1 MTFGKEYSK
10 KKQHKEDMQQRR
22 SQSSQQEID
31 VSQVSTTTE
40 ESAESVNIDKQR
52 DNKKSEDLE
61 SQDNAAQSPTGSEAK
76 RNNSNIATIASVMDS
91 MILSISQSSTQENS
105 HAIEKQISKTTDD
118 LMATNKDATNKVEN
132 VGIEKKKA
140 DQNKLLSSSKE
151 SIDESSLIL
160 PLPLSKMKHYK
171 PISLPDLSPVRE
183 CNKNNSV
190 SKKISDLNKPSKDIG
205 IKSKSNNNDLLN
217 NKKCTNS
224 TVSDKN
230 IQENKELL
238 GNNKPS
244 NTPSSIKN
252 KNSIV
257 EAPKIN
263 NISSLNNIQKSN
275 TNMVSSQILNSS
287 QRIHDKSCNNRY
299 KEDKTPS
306 GIDSNERNKEKINS
320 DKDYLVH
327 SKFID
332 IDQSDCDEYPV
343 LHSFSSAPPLESSK
357 QIGINNDDK
366 NYNPIEFKK
375 ILSLSDYVSFKQ
387 KEKKEATDVTNTTTN
402 NSKDIYNSS
411 NITSASDNKLNEN
424 SAKDGSAEKKNKK
437 HKKAKKHKYGNI
449 SNQNCNTNLNTK
461 NFSKYGVSISN
472 KGYKNATNRIEFDRS
487 TMLSVS
493 GMHYSKEILNDLI
506 PQTLEVLSKV
516 FGFTNSDSLNEN
528 NHGNVTNEIILR
540 NQSSLFSFR
549 SNDDSTLES
558 KIDNNKTIK
567 RTARNDMKAKLLKTF
582 LENSDSDSEKNK
594 NKKISINDT
603 EKHVLSTQLF
613 PDLMSNKEILQRSLT
628 HYEPSLTNRDS
639 NEYNNNRNDKKYFI
653 VSNLNKTDDN
663 ECICSDYQSVIENND
678 DTEFN
683 KNVTDN
689 FEFQINN
696 GIHDLI
702 DDDFHDEKNVE
713 DLNQDK
719 ETINSNNSQNN
730 TFPTY
735 NNIIDS
741 NDLNLTVHL
750 EDINITNSSIIENS
764 EKSSSES
771 ITNDETLALYNNMDI
786 IDMNNSISRN
796 LNDITTS
803 NINDH
808 SEVTINDENMIEIND
823 VENGI
828 IIVPNSVNNLIE
840 LDNNNINEEN
850 VANSINLQSEQNDDY
865 IINNHDISDQ
875 LTNDENNQN
884 LSRNSYQII
893 DEEENKYEYYDLGKM
908 IFKCSCCNALH
919 FEHERNNFKFST
931 NYDTTFFEEPSN
943 SYNDT
948 INNTIIYTK
957 RRRQWTLDTEGNI
970 ILKNSQYSGCC
981 RNGKV
986 RLGSLSEPDISIQ
999 NLLNDNTDSSKQF
1012 KKDIRRY
1019 NNSIAFA
1026 SMSCTDTQTR
1036 LDNNGIYFYK
1046 VHGNIYHSMADLYPP
1061 EGITPNYNQI
1071 YIYDQEEAFQ
1081 LRSNN
1086 QYYDNLNTEIMRV
1099 LHNSLLN
1106 NELMNAFKT
1115 LHEEVTTA
1123 TTNNNNLHISQVDV
1137 SLKFKTLHSDDQRR
1151 YNTPSASHEI
1161 ALIVPIN
1168 SMETFPHTEFRCYPR
1183 IHLNNNTNHM
1193 NMNEEIRQHFT
1204 RMKYD
1209 NPFCDPMVYPIFYP
1223 TGIPLFILAS
1233 KSELRRNPNYIPR
1246 RNNNIEIHS
1255 QINSNTIENTNIQVE
1270 QIERESN
1277 RNSRYNN
1284 RNQLLDNEEDEI
1296 DNEDRESSRQTHDD
1310 FSKSITLLANYQQF
1324 NNEGYP
1330 IDLIGNPVY
1339 EKSSFTLKD
1348 FYSFLCFP
1356 RSFPNKNYFLSG
1368 GKLFLQYIVDAYS
1381 KIEEQRLSFIE
1392 MNQSKLRAESYNVLR
1407 QYNQRRREQVIDEEV
1422 TNGIGK
1428 PIILNSGFV
1437 GGPRYMKGAYLD
1449 AMTIVRYYGKP
1460 DYFITFTCNPKW
1472 KEIVENLYPNQEA
1485 WERPDLVCRVFAI
1498 KLKYLYHLLKD
1509 ENVFGKAQAITYT
1522 VEFQKRGLPHAHIL
1536 LNVEQQDKI
1545 HDTNELDS
1553 IICAY
1558 LPDEEKDPRLFKI
1571 VSTMNIHGPHVSN
1584 SPCLDSHGICKKG
1597 FPKPFQECTTIPNDS
1612 YPLYFRP
1619 NDGRKVVFHRTNGDL
1634 EATNEYVVPYNP
1646 YLSLKLE
1653 AHINV
1658 EAVYSLHTVK
1668 YLYKY
1673 TTKGHDS
1680 MRAELSASSNET
1692 NNNEVKQYL
1701 DARYISSTEAVWRIL
1716 GFPIVQSNIA
1726 VQILLIHDENDKNI
1740 VYTDGS
1746 EEQAEEIQGNKL
1758 SMLEAYFKANN
1769 DLNNHLYV
1777 PTLEEPEF
1785 MTYDM
1790 FPQYY
1795 TWCKGEHIWKP
1806 RQKNSK
1812 TLGRIPYI
1820 NPTNKEAFCLKLLLT
1835 HVNRPTSFESLRM
1848 YDRELPYPTYEGV
1861 CIARGLLDDT
1871 NEYRH
1876 ILDEV
1881 MHDCHP
1887 SQLRLVFALLFVY
1900 YNITDKAMD
1909 LWNEFKY
1916 EMISD
1921 IYYQYTI
1928 DHFTINERINHSL
1941 STDPDIIDQ
1950 DPIVINY
1957 CYPRALYNIK
1967 TLIES
1972 NGGKYTNM
1980 PTIQYT
1986 SHFNPNSGVSTLEFY
2001 DFDVAHR
2008 EAERNYQ
2015 ILNREQKEIFDRIMV
2030 SVNNTQ
2036 PHNNNMFFIDG
2047 PGGTG
2052 KTFLYNTLIKMIRT
2066 REKPVSA
2073 VAFTGIA
2080 ATLLS
2085 GGSTSHSVFGLPLD
2099 LNEMSISHITRSSA
2113 KANDL
2118 RKAAII
2124 IWDEAPMASIYALEV
2139 LDNLLHDLF
2148 SSIDSEDPCLQY
2160 PFVGKTIVLGGD
2172 FRQCLP
2178 VVKNGNESSTV
2189 GVCLKRFKYWNNFI
2203 QCHLVQNMRAD
2214 RDALDFKEWLMK
2226 VGNGERL
2233 NNESDLNDNI
2243 VEIPSQCISTENL
2256 YKEIWENILHNRNIL
2271 SEQHRKDLSE
2281 NCILCC
2287 TNEDT
2292 FDINEKVLDLIP
2304 SSESEKIYYSFDTLE
2319 DEIVNDS
2326 ERAAY
2331 SPEFLNTLL
2340 PQGFPPHKL
2349 RLRKGCIIMLLRNL
2363 NIKKGLCNGTRLVVL
2378 ETLNNVIRAQLLNK
2392 PDNLLPGEDI
2402 VFIPRISLIT
2412 SDDSLPTKMRR
2423 KQFPVRLAF
2432 AMTINK
2438 SQGQTFKNVGLY
2450 LKRPVFSHGQLY
2462 VAFSRVRSFN
2472 GLHIYAENCNNNN
2485 QGHLS
2490 KDYPNKVFTTNCIF
2504 DGVLN

>member
-1 MTFGKEYSK
+1 
-10 KKQHKEDMQQRR
+10 MQ
-22 SQSSQQEID
+22 
-31 VSQVSTTTE
+31 
-40 ESAESVNIDKQR
+40 
-52 DNKKSEDLE
+52 
-61 SQDNAAQSPTGSEAK
+61 
-76 RNNSNIATIASVMDS
+76 
-91 MILSISQSSTQENS
+91 SI
-105 HAIEKQISKTTDD
+105 
-118 LMATNKDATNKVEN
+118 
-132 VGIEKKKA
+132 
-140 DQNKLLSSSKE
+140 
-151 SIDESSLIL
+151 
-160 PLPLSKMKHYK
+160 
-171 PISLPDLSPVRE
+171 
-183 CNKNNSV
+183 V
-190 SKKISDLNKPSKDIG
+190 SKVYNLPFNG
-205 IKSKSNNNDLLN
+205 LL
-217 NKKCTNS
+217 K
-224 TVSDKN
+224 
-230 IQENKELL
+230 
-238 GNNKPS
+238 
-244 NTPSSIKN
+244 
-252 KNSIV
+252 
-257 EAPKIN
+257 
-263 NISSLNNIQKSN
+263 
-275 TNMVSSQILNSS
+275 
-287 QRIHDKSCNNRY
+287 
-299 KEDKTPS
+299 
-306 GIDSNERNKEKINS
+306 
-320 DKDYLVH
+320 
-327 SKFID
+327 
-332 IDQSDCDEYPV
+332 
-343 LHSFSSAPPLESSK
+343 
-357 QIGINNDDK
+357 
-366 NYNPIEFKK
+366 
-375 ILSLSDYVSFKQ
+375 
-387 KEKKEATDVTNTTTN
+387 
-402 NSKDIYNSS
+402 
-411 NITSASDNKLNEN
+411 
-424 SAKDGSAEKKNKK
+424 
-437 HKKAKKHKYGNI
+437 
-449 SNQNCNTNLNTK
+449 
-461 NFSKYGVSISN
+461 
-472 KGYKNATNRIEFDRS
+472 NRI
-487 TMLSVS
+487 
-493 GMHYSKEILNDLI
+493 
-506 PQTLEVLSKV
+506 
-516 FGFTNSDSLNEN
+516 
-528 NHGNVTNEIILR
+528 
-540 NQSSLFSFR
+540 
-549 SNDDSTLES
+549 
-558 KIDNNKTIK
+558 
-567 RTARNDMKAKLLKTF
+567 
-582 LENSDSDSEKNK
+582 
-594 NKKISINDT
+594 
-603 EKHVLSTQLF
+603 
-613 PDLMSNKEILQRSLT
+613 
-628 HYEPSLTNRDS
+628 
-639 NEYNNNRNDKKYFI
+639 
-653 VSNLNKTDDN
+653 
-663 ECICSDYQSVIENND
+663 
-678 DTEFN
+678 
-683 KNVTDN
+683 
-689 FEFQINN
+689 
-696 GIHDLI
+696 
-702 DDDFHDEKNVE
+702 
-713 DLNQDK
+713 
-719 ETINSNNSQNN
+719 
-730 TFPTY
+730 
-735 NNIIDS
+735 
-741 NDLNLTVHL
+741 
-750 EDINITNSSIIENS
+750 
-764 EKSSSES
+764 
-771 ITNDETLALYNNMDI
+771 
-786 IDMNNSISRN
+786 
-796 LNDITTS
+796 
-803 NINDH
+803 
-808 SEVTINDENMIEIND
+808 
-823 VENGI
+823 
-828 IIVPNSVNNLIE
+828 
-840 LDNNNINEEN
+840 
-850 VANSINLQSEQNDDY
+850 
-865 IINNHDISDQ
+865 
-875 LTNDENNQN
+875 
-884 LSRNSYQII
+884 
-893 DEEENKYEYYDLGKM
+893 
-908 IFKCSCCNALH
+908 
-919 FEHERNNFKFST
+919 
-931 NYDTTFFEEPSN
+931 
-943 SYNDT
+943 
-948 INNTIIYTK
+948 
-957 RRRQWTLDTEGNI
+957 
-970 ILKNSQYSGCC
+970 
-981 RNGKV
+981 
-986 RLGSLSEPDISIQ
+986 
-999 NLLNDNTDSSKQF
+999 
-1012 KKDIRRY
+1012 Y

-1086 QYYDNLNTEIMRV
+1086 QYYDNLNTEIMRI

-1183 IHLNNNTNHM
+1183 IHLNNNNTNH

-1246 RNNNIEIHS
+1246 RNNNIEINS

-1330 IDLIGNPVY
+1330 IDLIGNPIY
-1339 EKSSFTLKD
+1339 EKLSFTLKD

-1558 LPDEEKDPRLFKI
+1558 LPDEEKNPRLFKI

-1758 SMLEAYFKANN
+1758 SMLEAYFKEND

-2015 ILNREQKEIFDRIMV
+2015 MLNREQKEIFDRIMV

-2066 REKPVSA
+2066 REKPVLA

-2118 RKAAII
+2118 RKCAII

-2160 PFVGKTIVLGGD
+2160 PFVGKTIVLGKM
-2172 FRQCLP
+2172 L
-2178 VVKNGNESSTV
+2178 
-2189 GVCLKRFKYWNNFI
+2189 
-2203 QCHLVQNMRAD
+2203 
-2214 RDALDFKEWLMK
+2214 
-2226 VGNGERL
+2226 
-2233 NNESDLNDNI
+2233 
-2243 VEIPSQCISTENL
+2243 EIP
-2256 YKEIWENILHNRNIL
+2256 R
-2271 SEQHRKDLSE
+2271 
-2281 NCILCC
+2281 
-2287 TNEDT
+2287 
-2292 FDINEKVLDLIP
+2292 
-2304 SSESEKIYYSFDTLE
+2304 
-2319 DEIVNDS
+2319 
-2326 ERAAY
+2326 
-2331 SPEFLNTLL
+2331 
-2340 PQGFPPHKL
+2340 FP
-2349 RLRKGCIIMLLRNL
+2349 
-2363 NIKKGLCNGTRLVVL
+2363 
-2378 ETLNNVIRAQLLNK
+2378 
-2392 PDNLLPGEDI
+2392 
-2402 VFIPRISLIT
+2402 
-2412 SDDSLPTKMRR
+2412 
-2423 KQFPVRLAF
+2423 
-2432 AMTINK
+2432 
-2438 SQGQTFKNVGLY
+2438 Y
-2450 LKRPVFSHGQLY
+2450 
-2462 VAFSRVRSFN
+2462 
-2472 GLHIYAENCNNNN
+2472 
-2485 QGHLS
+2485 
-2490 KDYPNKVFTTNCIF
+2490 
-2504 DGVLN
+2504 

>member
-1 MTFGKEYSK
+1 MLYRIELCFNEKLTPRKFRGVVGTNSKSASCSKEINNNEKDVSCPSSSIIISDKDNLSK
-10 KKQHKEDMQQRR
+10 DMNDTTKNDSLYEKKDDNMILDKSLDCNTVDSNTTDDDRNVSNHSTQTLNVKSQETNKKTTNDAIIDIDCEAINTKEPEVELIKKTTLSSGISNIKNTSIDDNLHKECKLKPLTNKSSSFTTLATSSSPTPTCLY
-22 SQSSQQEID
+22 SQSISKEKRDCDYNKKGISSSSD
-31 VSQVSTTTE
+31 SGFLSTE
-40 ESAESVNIDKQR
+40 ESV
-52 DNKKSEDLE
+52 
-61 SQDNAAQSPTGSEAK
+61 
-76 RNNSNIATIASVMDS
+76 
-91 MILSISQSSTQENS
+91 
-105 HAIEKQISKTTDD
+105 HF
-118 LMATNKDATNKVEN
+118 
-132 VGIEKKKA
+132 
-140 DQNKLLSSSKE
+140 SSSPK
-151 SIDESSLIL
+151 SQF
-160 PLPLSKMKHYK
+160 
-171 PISLPDLSPVRE
+171 R
-183 CNKNNSV
+183 NSQTENGFD
-190 SKKISDLNKPSKDIG
+190 KKTKY
-205 IKSKSNNNDLLN
+205 
-217 NKKCTNS
+217 
-224 TVSDKN
+224 
-230 IQENKELL
+230 NKE
-238 GNNKPS
+238 
-244 NTPSSIKN
+244 
-252 KNSIV
+252 
-257 EAPKIN
+257 
-263 NISSLNNIQKSN
+263 
-275 TNMVSSQILNSS
+275 TNDN
-287 QRIHDKSCNNRY
+287 
-299 KEDKTPS
+299 
-306 GIDSNERNKEKINS
+306 
-320 DKDYLVH
+320 
-327 SKFID
+327 
-332 IDQSDCDEYPV
+332 DQCM
-343 LHSFSSAPPLESSK
+343 
-357 QIGINNDDK
+357 
-366 NYNPIEFKK
+366 
-375 ILSLSDYVSFKQ
+375 
-387 KEKKEATDVTNTTTN
+387 
-402 NSKDIYNSS
+402 
-411 NITSASDNKLNEN
+411 
-424 SAKDGSAEKKNKK
+424 DG
-437 HKKAKKHKYGNI
+437 KYGSNHRFNI
-449 SNQNCNTNLNTK
+449 
-461 NFSKYGVSISN
+461 VA
-472 KGYKNATNRIEFDRS
+472 KGYKNTNASIIFDKS
-487 TMLSVS
+487 TLLSVS
-493 GMHYSKEILNDLI
+493 GLHQTKDIIEEYLPNLLDVISKTFSIVSLANGKNDVDTAKTDIHFMNNSSVISLRANEDKKPEDNNKNITKPKKRKSKLDKLSKIIKLLNDQDSDSSLESDSGSFKLHDQNVISQKQISISRYHTSENNDQNYYPNDNNITFNHDSDSIQDNSQVSVNYDQFEVESQDPMNYNNFTTSNNNELQQVELSDINSQTNSLVDHPEQNIGNITFHMEDIDINENI
-506 PQTLEVLSKV
+506 PNESRINETENYLLNDENEEFISDNSEQFQTVNNTINETQLDYNTTSHSNNDQIINVLQNNDVNQHHTDS
-516 FGFTNSDSLNEN
+516 FLSNSDSIEDNIHPLP
-528 NHGNVTNEIILR
+528 NVIC
-540 NQSSLFSFR
+540 S
-549 SNDDSTLES
+549 STL
-558 KIDNNKTIK
+558 
-567 RTARNDMKAKLLKTF
+567 
-582 LENSDSDSEKNK
+582 
-594 NKKISINDT
+594 
-603 EKHVLSTQLF
+603 
-613 PDLMSNKEILQRSLT
+613 
-628 HYEPSLTNRDS
+628 
-639 NEYNNNRNDKKYFI
+639 
-653 VSNLNKTDDN
+653 
-663 ECICSDYQSVIENND
+663 
-678 DTEFN
+678 
-683 KNVTDN
+683 
-689 FEFQINN
+689 
-696 GIHDLI
+696 
-702 DDDFHDEKNVE
+702 
-713 DLNQDK
+713 
-719 ETINSNNSQNN
+719 
-730 TFPTY
+730 
-735 NNIIDS
+735 
-741 NDLNLTVHL
+741 
-750 EDINITNSSIIENS
+750 
-764 EKSSSES
+764 
-771 ITNDETLALYNNMDI
+771 
-786 IDMNNSISRN
+786 
-796 LNDITTS
+796 
-803 NINDH
+803 
-808 SEVTINDENMIEIND
+808 
-823 VENGI
+823 
-828 IIVPNSVNNLIE
+828 
-840 LDNNNINEEN
+840 
-850 VANSINLQSEQNDDY
+850 
-865 IINNHDISDQ
+865 
-875 LTNDENNQN
+875 
-884 LSRNSYQII
+884 RNSYQKIN
-893 DEEENKYEYYDLGKM
+893 EEENKYKYYDLGKM

-948 INNTIIYTK
+948 INNTTIYMK
-957 RRRQWTLDTEGNI
+957 RRKQWTLDTEENVL
-970 ILKNSQYSGCC
+970 LKNSQYSGCC

-986 RLGSLSEPDISIQ
+986 HLGSLSEPDISIQ

-1183 IHLNNNTNHM
+1183 IHLNNNNTNH

-1233 KSELRRNPNYIPR
+1233 KN
-1246 RNNNIEIHS
+1246 
-1255 QINSNTIENTNIQVE
+1255 
-1270 QIERESN
+1270 
-1277 RNSRYNN
+1277 
-1284 RNQLLDNEEDEI
+1284 NEEDEI
-1296 DNEDRESSRQTHDD
+1296 DNDDRESSRQTHDD

-1472 KEIVENLYPNQEA
+1472 KEIVDNLYPNQEA

-1558 LPDEEKDPRLFKI
+1558 LPDEEKNPRLFKI

-1701 DARYISSTEAVWRIL
+1701 DARYISSTEGVWRIL

-1758 SMLEAYFKANN
+1758 SMLEAYFKAND

-1848 YDRELPYPTYEGV
+1848 YDGELPYPTYEGV

-1881 MHDCHP
+1881 MYDCHP

-2066 REKPVSA
+2066 REKPVLA
-2073 VAFTGIA
+2073 VAFTGIT

-2172 FRQCLP
+2172 FRQYLP

-2432 AMTINK
+2432 AMAINK
-2438 SQGQTFKNVGLY
+2438 SQGQIFKNIGLY

-2472 GLHIYAENCNNNN
+2472 GLHIYAENCNNN

>member
-1 MTFGKEYSK
+1 M
-10 KKQHKEDMQQRR
+10 
-22 SQSSQQEID
+22 
-31 VSQVSTTTE
+31 
-40 ESAESVNIDKQR
+40 
-52 DNKKSEDLE
+52 
-61 SQDNAAQSPTGSEAK
+61 
-76 RNNSNIATIASVMDS
+76 
-91 MILSISQSSTQENS
+91 
-105 HAIEKQISKTTDD
+105 
-118 LMATNKDATNKVEN
+118 N
-132 VGIEKKKA
+132 VL
-140 DQNKLLSSSKE
+140 Q
-151 SIDESSLIL
+151 
-160 PLPLSKMKHYK
+160 
-171 PISLPDLSPVRE
+171 
-183 CNKNNSV
+183 
-190 SKKISDLNKPSKDIG
+190 
-205 IKSKSNNNDLLN
+205 NNNVN
-217 NKKCTNS
+217 
-224 TVSDKN
+224 
-230 IQENKELL
+230 Q
-238 GNNKPS
+238 
-244 NTPSSIKN
+244 
-252 KNSIV
+252 
-257 EAPKIN
+257 
-263 NISSLNNIQKSN
+263 Q
-275 TNMVSSQILNSS
+275 
-287 QRIHDKSCNNRY
+287 Y
-299 KEDKTPS
+299 
-306 GIDSNERNKEKINS
+306 IDSNINIS
-320 DKDYLVH
+320 L
-327 SKFID
+327 FID
-332 IDQSDCDEYPV
+332 D
-343 LHSFSSAPPLESSK
+343 
-357 QIGINNDDK
+357 
-366 NYNPIEFKK
+366 
-375 ILSLSDYVSFKQ
+375 
-387 KEKKEATDVTNTTTN
+387 NT
-402 NSKDIYNSS
+402 
-411 NITSASDNKLNEN
+411 
-424 SAKDGSAEKKNKK
+424 
-437 HKKAKKHKYGNI
+437 
-449 SNQNCNTNLNTK
+449 
-461 NFSKYGVSISN
+461 
-472 KGYKNATNRIEFDRS
+472 
-487 TMLSVS
+487 
-493 GMHYSKEILNDLI
+493 
-506 PQTLEVLSKV
+506 
-516 FGFTNSDSLNEN
+516 
-528 NHGNVTNEIILR
+528 
-540 NQSSLFSFR
+540 
-549 SNDDSTLES
+549 
-558 KIDNNKTIK
+558 
-567 RTARNDMKAKLLKTF
+567 
-582 LENSDSDSEKNK
+582 
-594 NKKISINDT
+594 
-603 EKHVLSTQLF
+603 
-613 PDLMSNKEILQRSLT
+613 
-628 HYEPSLTNRDS
+628 
-639 NEYNNNRNDKKYFI
+639 
-653 VSNLNKTDDN
+653 
-663 ECICSDYQSVIENND
+663 
-678 DTEFN
+678 
-683 KNVTDN
+683 
-689 FEFQINN
+689 QINN
-696 GIHDLI
+696 
-702 DDDFHDEKNVE
+702 
-713 DLNQDK
+713 
-719 ETINSNNSQNN
+719 NSQQIEDI
-730 TFPTY
+730 TIYPLP
-735 NNIIDS
+735 NIIC
-741 NDLNLTVHL
+741 
-750 EDINITNSSIIENS
+750 SSI
-764 EKSSSES
+764 
-771 ITNDETLALYNNMDI
+771 L
-786 IDMNNSISRN
+786 
-796 LNDITTS
+796 
-803 NINDH
+803 
-808 SEVTINDENMIEIND
+808 
-823 VENGI
+823 
-828 IIVPNSVNNLIE
+828 
-840 LDNNNINEEN
+840 
-850 VANSINLQSEQNDDY
+850 
-865 IINNHDISDQ
+865 
-875 LTNDENNQN
+875 
-884 LSRNSYQII
+884 RNSYQII
-893 DEEENKYEYYDLGKM
+893 DENNNKYEYYDLGKM
-908 IFKCSCCNALH
+908 IFKCPCCNALH
-919 FEHERNNFKFST
+919 FEHERNKFIWT
-931 NYDTTFFEEPSN
+931 INYDTTFFEEPSN

-986 RLGSLSEPDISIQ
+986 HLGSLSEPDISIQ

-1086 QYYDNLNTEIMRV
+1086 QYYDNLNTEIMRI

-1183 IHLNNNTNHM
+1183 IHLNNNNTNH

-1472 KEIVENLYPNQEA
+1472 KEIVDNLYPNQEA

-1558 LPDEEKDPRLFKI
+1558 LPDEEKNPILFKI

-1619 NDGRKVVFHRTNGDL
+1619 NDGRKVVFHRNNGDL

-1758 SMLEAYFKANN
+1758 SMLEAYFKAND

-1777 PTLEEPEF
+1777 PTLEEPDF

-1820 NPTNKEAFCLKLLLT
+1820 NPTTKEAFCLKLLLT

-2015 ILNREQKEIFDRIMV
+2015 MLNREQKEIFDRIMV

-2066 REKPVSA
+2066 REKPVLA

-2085 GGSTSHSVFGLPLD
+2085 GGSTSHSVFGLTLD

-2118 RKAAII
+2118 RKCAII

-2490 KDYPNKVFTTNCIF
+2490 KNYPNKVFTTNCIF